1 MAAVFSLPW
10 APVALALSIFTQ
22 QAPPDSSTITPIPS
36 SEAEATRAAPPPV
49 SEQLA
54 APVPP
59 RLVHRPRFAP
69 LITGAVVFGVSY
81 GLAVFFGWAYAVAS
95 IDDGSNDGG
104 TDAWLLLIPLA
115 GPLLAASTD
124 GRGDLPDLGW
134 AKYVGWS
141 LAQVAGTALLIYGAV
156 GHDVPGTRRQRR
168 PAVGV
173 MPVFSRTALGLT
185 LNATW

>member
-1 MAAVFSLPW
+1 MFSLPW
-10 APVALALSIFTQ
+10 APVAVALTIFTQ
-22 QAPPDSSTITPIPS
+22 QAPPDASTITTIPS

-49 SEQLA
+49 SEPLA
-54 APVPP
+54 ERVPP
-59 RLVHRPRFAP
+59 RLVHRPRFGP

-81 GLAVFFGWAYAVAS
+81 GLAVFAGWAYAVAG

-104 TDAWLLLIPLA
+104 GSDAWRLLVPLA

-124 GRGDLPDLGW
+124 GSGDLPDLGW

-156 GHDVPGTRRQRR
+156 GHDVPSTRRPPR
-168 PAVGV
+168 PAVGFA
-173 MPVFSRTALGLT
+173 PVFSRTGLGLA